1 LFSLFKSKK
10 NKEAEF
16 WAWVLKHIDEITKI
30 ESGHDPIYQQ
40 ANEELKKYHRELVLE
55 VCGNRLIISA
65 DGMKRFFPNVEKL
78 VAAAPESDDFEVV
91 AFRQA
96 QGFSAINYN
105 GVDISP
111 DDIYFDYKVVK
122 DQLDVNIYHKDYS
135 EENRNLIGGAI
146 FIILD
151 HGIGE
156 YLVETK
162 LGHIEFKR
170 FNQQE
175 NLQPISNIEPLI
187 QKLSL

>member
-1 LFSLFKSKK
+1 VFSFFKSKK

-16 WAWVLKHIDEITKI
+16 WSWVVAHIDQITKI
-30 ESGHDPIYQQ
+30 ESGHDPIYQL
-40 ANEELKKYHRELVLE
+40 ANEQLKKYHRELILE
-55 VCGNRLIISA
+55 VCGDRLIITA
-65 DGMKRFFPNVEKL
+65 DGMKRYFPDVEKL

-111 DDIYFDYKVVK
+111 DDIYFDYEVVK
-122 DQLDVNIYHKDYS
+122 GKLDINIYHKDYS
-135 EENRNLIGGAI
+135 EQNRNLIGGAI
-146 FIILD
+146 FVILD

-162 LGHIEFKR
+162 LGHMEFHTLAEQ
-170 FNQQE
+170 N
-175 NLQPISNIEPLI
+175 NLFPIRDIEPLI
-187 QKLSL
+187 QQLSQ